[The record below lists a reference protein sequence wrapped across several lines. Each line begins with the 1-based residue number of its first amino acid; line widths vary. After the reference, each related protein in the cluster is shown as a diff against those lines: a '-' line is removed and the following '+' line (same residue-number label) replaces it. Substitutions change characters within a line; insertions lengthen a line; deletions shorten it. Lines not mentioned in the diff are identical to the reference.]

1 MYFDQSIAGM
11 LVGRS
16 QSGKNYL
23 VSTAFTATGVLADGN
38 RYSILQPT
46 LYIDAEG
53 SLTQGKM
60 TNAPDHIVRRVG
72 ITSVDD
78 AKRAMSM
85 AQTGD
90 YPLVILDGWPR
101 MFIKFAAHWQALKP
115 SAKNA
120 NQDWNKWARDD
131 LALIVEQ
138 WFDLAVRPAT
148 RGIVLLSTA
157 LLTDQ
162 WAGDFQG
169 GERQIVGERIAVS
182 ETIGPRLL
190 SHNHFI
196 WTCQRLDPSPLRT
209 DDGRGLDIAATN
221 AAVSAGSLRPRFLT
235 WTRPFAGMPW
245 VKYQDG
251 FGEEVPAIAENL
263 DLGAV
268 LTRHHELHGLKDRSP
283 HWLASRPPLAAA
295 PAAA

>member
-1 MYFDQSIAGM
+1 MLFDQSVAGM

-23 VSTAFTATGVLADGN
+23 VSTAFEAVGKLADGQHY
-38 RYSILQPT
+38 RILNPV
-46 LYIDAEG
+46 LYLDAEG

-60 TNAPDHIVRRVG
+60 TGAPESLVKRVG
-72 ITSVDD
+72 ITQPSD
-78 AKRAMSM
+78 ATNALTE
-85 AQTGD
+85 AQGGA
-90 YPLVILDGWPR
+90 YPLIILDGWTR
-101 MFIKFAAHWQALKP
+101 LFIKFAAYYQKMKP
-115 SAKNA
+115 GARNA

-131 LALIVEQ
+131 LAQVIEL

-169 GERQIVGERIAVS
+169 GERQVVGERIAVS
-182 ETIGPRLL
+182 ETIGPRLM

-196 WTCQRLDPSPLRT
+196 WTCQRLDPPPLRT
-209 DDGRGLDIAATN
+209 DDGRGLDIDRTN
-221 AAVSAGSLRPRFLT
+221 AAVVSGELRSRFLT
-235 WTRPFAGMPW
+235 WTRPFAGTPW
-245 VKYQDG
+245 IKYQDG
-251 FGEEVPAIAENL
+251 FAEETPAIAENL

-268 LTRHHELHGLKDRSP
+268 LTRHHELHGLTS
-283 HWLASRPPLAAA
+283 HRPIA
-295 PAAA
+295 